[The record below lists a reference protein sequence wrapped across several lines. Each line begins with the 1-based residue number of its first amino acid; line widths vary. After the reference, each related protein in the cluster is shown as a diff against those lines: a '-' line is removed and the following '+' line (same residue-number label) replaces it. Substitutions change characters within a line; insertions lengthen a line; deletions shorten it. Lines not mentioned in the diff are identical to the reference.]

1 MRAIVVLFLFISVS
15 PISPVKE
22 SCVRY
27 THNTPLTGTFTGKYT
42 PTVMGLSAQRNSR
55 EHLFPPT
62 VHLHHLYAERQ
73 NTSPPTHSHL
83 NIQRTQTYEME
94 CFHCSFCIVFMYIA
108 TSKQKNQKCIFSFN
122 PATFL
127 TRIHDN
133 LWFPLKNARFF
144 FKIPE
149 TVGKITHLIPNS
161 EIFPTEKWEPLII
174 FLILALAHF
183 PSFLQPHQQKA
194 LKINIVQR
202 ELQWEIRSSRMC
214 LGGGGAEKKC

>member
-42 PTVMGLSAQRNSR
+42 PTVMGLSAHRNSR

-83 NIQRTQTYEME
+83 NIHRTQTYEME
-94 CFHCSFCIVFMYIA
+94 CFHCSFCMVFTYIA
-108 TSKQKNQKCIFSFN
+108 TSMFFKKNNQMCIFSFN
-122 PATFL
+122 PAKFL

-133 LWFPLKNARFF
+133 SWFPIKNARF
-144 FKIPE
+144 P
-149 TVGKITHLIPNS
+149 KITHLTPNS
-161 EIFPTEKWEPLII
+161 EIFPTEKWEPLLI
-174 FLILALAHF
+174 FPHPGTCSF
-183 PSFLQPHQQKA
+183 PLLTFWPFLSAAPST
-194 LKINIVQR
+194 
-202 ELQWEIRSSRMC
+202 ESSKNKHSSEGVIMRDTV
-214 LGGGGAEKKC
+214 K